1 MFTWPHHAK
10 LKTDL
15 HKALHLLIQV
25 LLLLT
30 SNMINEEVGAVLSV
44 PLSNMVALWIWN
56 QSKAP

>member
-1 MFTWPHHAK
+1 MFTWQHHAR

-15 HKALHLLIQV
+15 HKALHLFIQV
-25 LLLLT
+25 LLWLT

-44 PLSNMVALWIWN
+44 PLSNMVALWIWY